1 MAFTPRWYQQQAHD
15 AVISWWKH
23 TTDPCVVEAA
33 TGAGKSWII
42 GMLAKTLYRLSN
54 GKRVLCLAPSKE
66 LIEQNSEKYGQLGE
80 PCSVYSAS
88 ISKSLRHQ
96 VVFATEGT
104 FKRVAK
110 RLGREFAGVIVDE
123 CHRITPTIKQIIEDM
138 KAGNPTLRVCG
149 LSATPYRLGDGFIF
163 SIDTDGNAVHETQAR
178 EPYFKKLVYYIGAKQ
193 LIAEGYL
200 TPVVVGDINVDSY
213 DTSGLEIQR
222 NGQFKQSTVDRA
234 FEGWGRKT
242 SLIVADV
249 VRQSQGR
256 QGVMIFAATVRHA
269 EEVMASLPPGNARM
283 IGGTHNT
290 AKKDRE
296 RLVEDFKAQKYK
308 YLVSVGTM
316 TTGVDFTHVDVIA
329 ILRATESI
337 SLLQQM
343 IGRGLRQRDGKQ
355 DCLLLDYANNIDKH
369 CPDGDVFR
377 PEIRASYQSKGTGE
391 LECKCP
397 ECGGVNLF
405 AARPNDM
412 GAEINEYGYFADLDG
427 NPIEIEGKP
436 FPAHYGR
443 RCAQFVYRNKTYEQ
457 CDYFWS
463 SKECPVCNHLN
474 DIAARYCRQCKEELI
489 DPAAKLVVLHKKHKK
504 DPTQPQSDEV
514 LDMTVIPTVSRSG
527 NDMLRVE
534 FLTPTRMFTV
544 YYMTNAASQWQH
556 DQYSFFMNMTDGG
569 IQKPRTVQYRK
580 ENDFYRVL
588 GFNKPTDDEVLQN
601 EVSRMANCTRGS
613 ELPQQELPNG
623 NVGASDIC
631 EQDAEAVS

>member
-1 MAFTPRWYQQQAHD
+1 MNFTPRWYQKEAHD
-15 AVISWWKH
+15 AVIDWWKH

-33 TGAGKSWII
+33 TGGGKSWII
-42 GMLAKTLYRLSN
+42 GMLAKTLYGLSN

-80 PCSVYSAS
+80 PYSVYSAS
-88 ISKSLRHQ
+88 IAKSLRHQ

-110 RLGREFAGVIVDE
+110 RLGSEFAGVIVDE
-123 CHRITPTIKQIIEDM
+123 CHRITPTIKQIIKDM
-138 KAGNPTLRVCG
+138 REGNPHLRVCG

-163 SIDTDGNAVHETQAR
+163 AIDTDGNAIHETQAR

-200 TPVVVGDINVDSY
+200 TPVVVGDINVESY
-213 DTSGLEIQR
+213 DTSGLELQR
-222 NGQFKQSTVDRA
+222 NGQYKQTTVDRA

-242 SLIVADV
+242 SVIVADV
-249 VRQSQGR
+249 VRQSHGR
-256 QGVMIFAATVRHA
+256 RGVMIFAATVRHA

-296 RLVEDFKAQKYK
+296 RLVADFKKQKYK

-343 IGRGLRQRDGKQ
+343 IGRGLRLHDGKT
-355 DCLLLDYANNIDKH
+355 DCLLLDYANNLEKH

-391 LECKCP
+391 LECHCP
-397 ECGGVNLF
+397 QCDGVNLF
-405 AARPNDM
+405 TARPNDM
-412 GAEINEYGYFADLDG
+412 GAEIDRHGYFVDLDG
-427 NPIEIEGKP
+427 NQVMTEGKP

-463 SKECPVCNHLN
+463 SKECPACNHLN

-514 LDMTVIPTVSRSG
+514 LEMTVIPTISRSG

-544 YYMTNAASQWQH
+544 YYQTNAKSQWLH

-569 IQKPRTVQYRK
+569 MHKPRTVQYRK

-601 EVSRMANCTRGS
+601 EVSRMVNGTGGPV
-613 ELPQQELPNG
+613 LPQQELPHG
-623 NVGASDIC
+623 DVGASNVR
-631 EQDAEAVS
+631 EQAAETVP